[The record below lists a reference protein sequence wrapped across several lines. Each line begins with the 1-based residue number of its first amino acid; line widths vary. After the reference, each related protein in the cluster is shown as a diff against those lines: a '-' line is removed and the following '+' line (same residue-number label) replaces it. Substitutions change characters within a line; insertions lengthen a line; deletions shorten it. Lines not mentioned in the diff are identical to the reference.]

1 MGIQRKV
8 VSKQIDIVAQQCLQT
23 LLFHAPHPLILTFPE
38 VTMVDQN
45 GISVFHDRRI
55 DQRLTGRDPAD
66 YTADLL
72 AAFHLQSIG
81 TVVLKL
87 VRSQLLVEQ
96 GQHVI
101 ALEHDTYRA
110 MI

>member
-1 MGIQRKV
+1 
-8 VSKQIDIVAQQCLQT
+8 
-23 LLFHAPHPLILTFPE
+23 
-38 VTMVDQN
+38 MVDQD
-45 GISVFHDRRI
+45 GIRIFHDRRI
-55 DQRLTGRDPAD
+55 NQCLTGGDPAD
-66 YTADLL
+66 HPPDLL

-81 TVVLKL
+81 AVVLKV
-87 VRSQLLVEQ
+87 VRRQLLVEQ

>member
-1 MGIQRKV
+1 
-8 VSKQIDIVAQQCLQT
+8 
-23 LLFHAPHPLILTFPE
+23 
-38 VTMVDQN
+38 MVDQD
-45 GISVFHDRRI
+45 GIRVFHDCCI
-55 DQRLTGRDPAD
+55 DQGLAGGNPAD
-66 YTADLL
+66 HPPDLL

-81 TVVLKL
+81 TVILK
-87 VRSQLLVEQ
+87 VIRSQLLVEQ